1 MSGTAPNNPA
11 PGSHA
16 SDRGVEQT
24 PLDANQHGQAQNII
38 DETKDTHGSA
48 VDRNIGESIDAAN
61 AKSGLSSRVDEIL
74 NKSSSSSSS
83 SPAAGSGTAGAE
95 RKAKSATEQGF
106 RVGEEA
112 DLHHLARSKQP

>member
-1 MSGTAPNNPA
+1 MSCTAPNNPA

-61 AKSGLSSRVDEIL
+61 AKSGLPSRVDEIL

-95 RKAKSATEQGF
+95 RKATSATEQGF

-112 DLHHLARSKQP
+112 DLHHLASSKQP

>member
-24 PLDANQHGQAQNII
+24 NLDENQHGQAQNII
-38 DETKDTHGSA
+38 DETKDTHGST
-48 VDRNIGESIDAAN
+48 VDRNIGESIDAGN
-61 AKSGLSSRVDEIL
+61 TKSGLSSRVDGIL
-74 NKSSSSSSS
+74 NKSSLSSSSS
-83 SPAAGSGTAGAE
+83 TAGSGTTGAE
-95 RKAKSATEQGF
+95 RKATSATERGF

-112 DLHHLARSKQP
+112 DLHQLASSKQP

>member
-16 SDRGVEQT
+16 SDRGVDQT

-83 SPAAGSGTAGAE
+83 PAAGSGTAGAE
-95 RKAKSATEQGF
+95 RKATSATEQGF
-106 RVGEEA
+106 RIGEEA
-112 DLHHLARSKQP
+112 DLHHLASSKQP

>member
-24 PLDANQHGQAQNII
+24 PLDADQRGQAQNII

-74 NKSSSSSSS
+74 NKPPSSS

-95 RKAKSATEQGF
+95 RKATSATKQGF

-112 DLHHLARSKQP
+112 DLHHLASSKQP

>member
-61 AKSGLSSRVDEIL
+61 AKSALSSRVDEIL
-74 NKSSSSSSS
+74 NKSSSSS

-95 RKAKSATEQGF
+95 RKATSATEQGF

-112 DLHHLARSKQP
+112 DLHHLASSKQP

>member
-16 SDRGVEQT
+16 SDRGVDQT
-24 PLDANQHGQAQNII
+24 SLDANQHGQAQNII

-74 NKSSSSSSS
+74 NKSSSSSS
-83 SPAAGSGTAGAE
+83 PAAGSGTAGAE
-95 RKAKSATEQGF
+95 RKATSATEQGF

-112 DLHHLARSKQP
+112 DLHHLASSKQP

>member
-83 SPAAGSGTAGAE
+83 PAAGSGTAGAE
-95 RKAKSATEQGF
+95 RKATSATEQGF

-112 DLHHLARSKQP
+112 DLHHLASSKQP